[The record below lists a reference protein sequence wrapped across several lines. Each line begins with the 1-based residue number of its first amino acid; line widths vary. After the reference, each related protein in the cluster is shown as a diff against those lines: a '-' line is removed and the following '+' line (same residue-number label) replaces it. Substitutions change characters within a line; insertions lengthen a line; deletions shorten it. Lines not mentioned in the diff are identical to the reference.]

1 MLYQLKIDELKL
13 DRGFLR
19 KVSQDNNERRQ
30 IILEQIIRFA
40 KKLGITTVAEGIET
54 QEDKNNMESLD
65 CDYGQGYFY
74 EKPINAEEFSIKYMS

>member
-1 MLYQLKIDELKL
+1 MCPAWWRCHDA
-13 DRGFLR
+13 RHA
-19 KVSQDNNERRQ
+19 SQRQ
-30 IILEQIIRFA
+30 EETPFADSPRLEQR
-40 KKLGITTVAEGIET
+40 GGCWTEGIET